1 MATNEA
7 LLAKVKTSIRIKHNV
22 LDEDVADNI
31 DACLADLRKV
41 GILESKL
48 DTSAGMDP
56 LILHAVKLFCKAEYT
71 DDPAKAARFREG
83 YDGLKSSMMLTEEYI
98 EEAVADV

>member
-1 MATNEA
+1 M
-7 LLAKVKTSIRIKHNV
+7 
-22 LDEDVADNI
+22 ADNI